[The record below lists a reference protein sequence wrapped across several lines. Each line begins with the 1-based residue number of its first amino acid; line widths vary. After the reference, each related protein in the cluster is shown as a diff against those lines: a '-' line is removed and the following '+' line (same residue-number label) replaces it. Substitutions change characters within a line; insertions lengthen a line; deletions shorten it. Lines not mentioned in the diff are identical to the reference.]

1 MLLCY
6 EIRNILEKRTYFSN
20 VNSGSQ
26 SMGSTLEV
34 LQGGAPGRID
44 LNLVFSHR
52 GGKTKILFSFFFNEN
67 FFFSGISNSTKM
79 GGTAEKCQAT
89 TGIHK
94 ADIVTAG
101 LPVFVVSELFP
112 CTYPMLTVRAAA

>member
-67 FFFSGISNSTKM
+67 FFFQ
-79 GGTAEKCQAT
+79 EL
-89 TGIHK
+89 
-94 ADIVTAG
+94 VTAQKWG
-101 LPVFVVSELFP
+101 ALQKNVKQQLVFIKQIS
-112 CTYPMLTVRAAA
+112 

>member
-34 LQGGAPGRID
+34 LQGGAGRID

-52 GGKTKILFSFFFNEN
+52 GGKTKILFSFFFSEN
-67 FFFSGISNSTKM
+67 FFFQELTAQKWGALQKNVKQQLVFIKQIS
-79 GGTAEKCQAT
+79 
-89 TGIHK
+89 
-94 ADIVTAG
+94 
-101 LPVFVVSELFP
+101 
-112 CTYPMLTVRAAA
+112 